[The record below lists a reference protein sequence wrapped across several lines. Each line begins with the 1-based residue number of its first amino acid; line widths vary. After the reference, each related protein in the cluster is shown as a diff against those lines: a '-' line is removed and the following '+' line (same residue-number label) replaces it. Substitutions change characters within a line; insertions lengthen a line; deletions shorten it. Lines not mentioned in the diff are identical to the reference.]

1 MLYLTDIIILGKED
15 EHVAP
20 DTDVSEQV
28 AHPFDGDDDISFDT
42 PFAWNPE
49 DTGHVFDFNEGKFP

>member
-49 DTGHVFDFNEGKFP
+49 DTGHVFN